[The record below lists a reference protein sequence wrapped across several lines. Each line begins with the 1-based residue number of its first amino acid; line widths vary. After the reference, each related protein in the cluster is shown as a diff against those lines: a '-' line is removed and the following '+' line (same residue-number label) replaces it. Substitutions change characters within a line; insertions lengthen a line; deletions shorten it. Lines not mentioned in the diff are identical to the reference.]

1 MRLRDIVNPDGLRG
15 VQFYRGH
22 KLHRTSACVSGR
34 LRGVQF
40 YRGHKQ
46 VVTDLYINYGLRGV
60 QFYRGHKLNYI
71 LAGKAYRL
79 REVQFYRGHI
89 NESVSVVIYF
99 TSSGWCLFATI
110 PLFKSISA

>member
-1 MRLRDIVNPDGLRG
+1 MI
-15 VQFYRGH
+15 
-22 KLHRTSACVSGR
+22 
-34 LRGVQF
+34 
-40 YRGHKQ
+40 
-46 VVTDLYINYGLRGV
+46 TDLYINYGLRGV

-110 PLFKSISA
+110 LLFRPISA